1 VAFGLVASAG
11 LRPSL
16 GLAQEDQSRE
26 TQLVWELENLQS
38 GFCVQLLVD
47 SGTVARRLTPDLRP
61 IRADQVP
68 DLHPAL
74 HIVVRNQPEYA
85 RWIPSRL
92 CLYYFNGIKA
102 GATRVHSKDSRKA
115 PLLAAWTA
123 PAEEIGSG
131 TRREVALQFMS
142 GSGRLSSAAQRAG
155 VNLTEVR
162 SVIGMVPFVSE
173 EGVPSSDSR
182 YQLKLGKTLITW
194 DGRPVGDS
202 TRVDKPIDADWLARG
217 RRSETSRRSD
227 WWHARMHVTPAW
239 SRGMAGS
246 LRVQGKDDF
255 AQALQASPIRFVGP
269 QYRQGGGEIRLER

>member
-1 VAFGLVASAG
+1 M
-11 LRPSL
+11 
-16 GLAQEDQSRE
+16 LAQDDKSRE
-26 TQLVWELENLQS
+26 KQLVWELENLRS

-47 SGTVARRLTPDLRP
+47 SSTVARGLTPDLRP
-61 IRADQVP
+61 VRADQVSG
-68 DLHPAL
+68 LHPAL
-74 HIVVRNQPEYA
+74 HGVVQNQPEYA
-85 RWIPSRL
+85 SWIPSRL
-92 CLYYFNGIKA
+92 CLYYFTGIDA
-102 GATRVHSKDSRKA
+102 GATRVQSKDSRKA

-123 PAEEIGSG
+123 PAVEVRSG
-131 TRREVALQFMS
+131 ARREVALQFVS

-155 VNLTEVR
+155 VNLIEAR

-182 YQLKLGKTLITW
+182 YQLKIGKTLITW

-202 TRVDKPIDADWLARG
+202 TRVEKPIEADWLARG

-227 WWHARMHVTPAW
+227 WWHARMLLEPAW

-255 AQALQASPIRFVGP
+255 AKALKASPIRFVGP
-269 QYRQGGGEIRLER
+269 LYSQGRGELRFER